1 MGYQYPP
8 GASPMQKDPVATSK
22 LPVHL
27 YAASG
32 RTDVF
37 KTLKKIYKEFP
48 VAHALGFRFAER
60 NIRARYR
67 QSLLG
72 VLWALVPPLAT
83 AAIWIFLN
91 QKNIVTLNHTGSN
104 YPLFVITGTMLWSVF
119 STAVIQPIQTIQAN
133 APILVKINFPRESL
147 IITAFYEISFN
158 ALITLVIIV
167 AEVIIFKVPITLNTL
182 LFFPAMLVLILL
194 GMCFGLMV
202 LPLALLYK
210 DVQFALP
217 TFLQLAMYATP
228 VVYATTEFSGAL
240 KILSLNPVT
249 PVLTSA
255 RDWLLGVNL
264 NPPLW
269 PLMLITLASIFILM
283 MGMVL
288 QRIAMEILIERMGT

>member
-1 MGYQYPP
+1 MI
-8 GASPMQKDPVATSK
+8 QKDPVIASDM
-22 LPVHL
+22 PVHR
-27 YAASG
+27 YSASG
-32 RTDVF
+32 RSSVF
-37 KTLKKIYKEFP
+37 ITLKKIVREFP

-67 QSLLG
+67 QSVLG
-72 VLWALVPPLAT
+72 VLWAIVPPLAT

-119 STAVIQPIQTIQAN
+119 STAVIMPIQTIQAN

-147 IITAFYEISFN
+147 IITAFYEIAFS
-158 ALITLVIIV
+158 ALISLLIIV
-167 AEVIIFKVPITLNTL
+167 AELVIFEVPLSLNTL

-228 VVYATTEFSGAL
+228 VVYATTDFSGFS
-240 KILSLNPVT
+240 KILAFNPVS
-249 PVLTSA
+249 PVLTSG
-255 RDWLLGVNL
+255 RDWLLGVNFI
-264 NPPLW
+264 PTIGPLI
-269 PLMLITLASIFILM
+269 LITVVSILILI

>member
-1 MGYQYPP
+1 MI
-8 GASPMQKDPVATSK
+8 QKDPVIASDM
-22 LPVHL
+22 PVHR
-27 YAASG
+27 YSASG
-32 RTDVF
+32 RSSVF
-37 KTLKKIYKEFP
+37 IALKKIVREFP

-67 QSLLG
+67 QSVLG
-72 VLWALVPPLAT
+72 VLWAIVPPLAT

-119 STAVIQPIQTIQAN
+119 STAVIMPIQTIQAN

-147 IITAFYEISFN
+147 IITAFYEISFS
-158 ALITLVIIV
+158 ALISLLIIV
-167 AEVIIFKVPITLNTL
+167 AELVIFKVPLSLNTL
-182 LFFPAMLVLILL
+182 LFIPAMLVLILL

-228 VVYATTEFSGAL
+228 VVYATTDFSGFS
-240 KILSLNPVT
+240 KILAFNPVS
-249 PVLTSA
+249 PVLTSG
-255 RDWLLGVNL
+255 RDWLLGVNFI
-264 NPPLW
+264 PTIGPLI
-269 PLMLITLASIFILM
+269 LITVVSILILI

>member
-1 MGYQYPP
+1 MI
-8 GASPMQKDPVATSK
+8 QKDPVIASDM
-22 LPVHL
+22 PVHR
-27 YAASG
+27 YSASG
-32 RTDVF
+32 RSSVF
-37 KTLKKIYKEFP
+37 ITLKKIVREFP

-67 QSLLG
+67 QSVLG

-119 STAVIQPIQTIQAN
+119 STAVIMPIQTIQAN

-147 IITAFYEISFN
+147 IITAFYEIAFS
-158 ALITLVIIV
+158 ALISLLIIV
-167 AEVIIFKVPITLNTL
+167 AELVIFEVPLSLNTL

-228 VVYATTEFSGAL
+228 VVYATTDFSGFS
-240 KILSLNPVT
+240 KILAFNPVS

-255 RDWLLGVNL
+255 RDWLLGVNFI
-264 NPPLW
+264 PPVG
-269 PLMLITLASIFILM
+269 PLILITLVSILILI
-283 MGMVL
+283 MGMIL

>member
-1 MGYQYPP
+1 MIQH
-8 GASPMQKDPVATSK
+8 DPVVTSD

-27 YAASG
+27 YSASG
-32 RTDVF
+32 RTSIF
-37 KTLKKIYKEFP
+37 LTLKKIGREFP
-48 VAHALGFRFAER
+48 VAHALGFRFAQR

-67 QSLLG
+67 QSLFG

-91 QKNIVTLNHTGSN
+91 QRNIVTLNHTGSN
-104 YPLFVITGTMLWSVF
+104 YALFVITGTMLWSVF
-119 STAVIQPIQTIQAN
+119 STAVIMPIQTIQAN

-158 ALITLVIIV
+158 ALITLAIII
-167 AEVIIFKVPITLNTL
+167 AELVIFKVPLTLHTL

-228 VVYATTEFSGAL
+228 VVYTATDFGGAS
-240 KILSLNPVT
+240 KILALNPVS

-255 RDWLLGVNL
+255 RDWLLGVNF
-264 NPPLW
+264 NPPIG
-269 PLMLITLASIFILM
+269 PLILVTLASIIILLI
-283 MGMVL
+283 GMVI

>member
-1 MGYQYPP
+1 MI
-8 GASPMQKDPVATSK
+8 QKDPVIASDM
-22 LPVHL
+22 PVHR
-27 YAASG
+27 YSASG
-32 RTDVF
+32 RSSVF
-37 KTLKKIYKEFP
+37 ITLKKIVREFP

-67 QSLLG
+67 QSVLG

-119 STAVIQPIQTIQAN
+119 STAVTMPIQTIQAN

-147 IITAFYEISFN
+147 IITAFYEIAFS
-158 ALITLVIIV
+158 ALISLLIIV
-167 AEVIIFKVPITLNTL
+167 AELVIFEVPLSLNTL

-228 VVYATTEFSGAL
+228 VVYATTDFSGFS
-240 KILSLNPVT
+240 KILAFNPVS

-255 RDWLLGVNL
+255 RDWLLGVNFI
-264 NPPLW
+264 PPVG
-269 PLMLITLASIFILM
+269 PLILITLVSILILI
-283 MGMVL
+283 MGMIL

>member
-1 MGYQYPP
+1 MIKQYPP
-8 GASPMQKDPVATSK
+8 GASPMEKDPIATSD
-22 LPVHL
+22 LPVHI
-27 YAASG
+27 YSASG
-32 RTDVF
+32 RSSMF
-37 KTLKKIYKEFP
+37 SSLKKIIKEFP
-48 VAHALGFRFAER
+48 VAHALGYRFAER

-67 QSLLG
+67 QSFLG

-91 QKNIVTLNHTGSN
+91 QKNIVTLNHTGNN
-104 YPLFVITGTMLWSVF
+104 YALFVITGTMLWSVF

-147 IITAFYEISFN
+147 IITAFYEIAFN
-158 ALITLVIIV
+158 ALISLTIIV
-167 AEVIIFKVPITLNTL
+167 AELVIFKVPITLNTL
-182 LFFPAMLVLILL
+182 LFFPAIVVLILL

-228 VVYATTEFSGAL
+228 VVYATTNFSGAL
-240 KILSLNPVT
+240 KILDLNPVT

-255 RDWLLGVNL
+255 RDWLLGVNI
-264 NPPLW
+264 NPPVG
-269 PLMLITLASIFILM
+269 PLILVTLASIIILLI
-283 MGMVL
+283 GMVI